1 LVDFDTKAGALA
13 SLGIKVVGAS
23 VDSGDDARSLAS
35 GLRLGFVK
43 TIHSVDAQMATD
55 ALGVVSSIR
64 QDVRIMHAAGF
75 LLDPEGNVNTS
86 VISSGPNGRFV
97 PAEMMQKV
105 AFEQARRG

>member
-1 LVDFDTKAGALA
+1 M
-13 SLGIKVVGAS
+13 VGAS
-23 VDSGDDARSLAS
+23 TDTAEDAHGLAA

-43 TIHSVDAQMATD
+43 VVYGVDANVAS
-55 ALGVVSSIR
+55 AELGVNTAMR
-64 QDVRIMHAAGF
+64 KDHQIMHAAGF

-105 AFEQARRG
+105 AFEVARRG